1 MVESYKNKVIIV
13 GCGPGL
19 KAYISPKTLYNIKK
33 ADILLGSRRLL
44 KLFPN
49 SDAKKIIIEK
59 NYKIMLDRIAR
70 WRSSMQVVVLVS
82 GDPCFFSYAKMIV
95 KKIGRE
101 SCIIIPGISS
111 MQLAFAAIG
120 ECWDDASFISLHGR
134 NTGYER
140 LIRKVRNNCTVGILT
155 DNKNTPAII
164 ASRLL
169 GGGIRDRRMFVCE
182 SLSLPEERIRE
193 MDLTSAVHIIKTNSP
208 TVVIIKD
215 TRNEDR

>member
-1 MVESYKNKVIIV
+1 MVKSYKNKVIVV

-19 KAYISPKTLYNIKK
+19 KAYISPKALYNIKK

-49 SDAKKIIIEK
+49 IAAKKIIIEK
-59 NYKIMLDRIAR
+59 NYKIMVDRIAR

-155 DNKNTPAII
+155 DNKNTPAFI
-164 ASRLL
+164 ARQLL
-169 GGGIRDRRMFVCE
+169 SDGIRDRRMFVCE
-182 SLSLPEERIRE
+182 NLSLPEERVFE
-193 MDLTSAVHIIKTNSP
+193 TDLASAVNIKTKGAS
-208 TVVIIKD
+208 VVIIKK
-215 TRNEDR
+215 